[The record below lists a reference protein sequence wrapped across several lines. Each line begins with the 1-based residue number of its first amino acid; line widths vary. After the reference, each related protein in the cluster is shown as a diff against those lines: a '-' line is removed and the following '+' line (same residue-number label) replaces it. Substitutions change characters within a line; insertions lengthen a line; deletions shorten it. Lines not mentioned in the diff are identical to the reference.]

1 MFLLDR
7 GEGAKNPREKREK
20 EKREAG
26 ASKKQACLSAGEAK
40 RVLAFSGITCLSLDA
55 RRLDRGEGAK
65 NPHEKREREKREAG
79 ALKKQACLSAGEA
92 KRVLAFSGSF
102 PLFPFFRG
110 ILSPSPRESGILS
123 PSPRESGI

>member
-26 ASKKQACLSAGEAK
+26 ASKKQACLSAGAAK

-55 RRLDRGEGAK
+55 AGSTE
-65 NPHEKREREKREAG
+65 EKRRKILTKKGRKKSGKLER
-79 ALKKQACLSAGEA
+79 Q
-92 KRVLAFSGSF
+92 
-102 PLFPFFRG
+102 
-110 ILSPSPRESGILS
+110 ESKHV
-123 PSPRESGI
+123 